1 MQIGNIGLIIKF
13 AIVIAKKSYIQSVDY
28 ARGGA
33 ILSKKLYQTTA
44 RKSKKTPN
52 HGHPMYNF
60 RP

>member
-28 ARGGA
+28 ARGA

-52 HGHPMYNF
+52 RGHPMYNF